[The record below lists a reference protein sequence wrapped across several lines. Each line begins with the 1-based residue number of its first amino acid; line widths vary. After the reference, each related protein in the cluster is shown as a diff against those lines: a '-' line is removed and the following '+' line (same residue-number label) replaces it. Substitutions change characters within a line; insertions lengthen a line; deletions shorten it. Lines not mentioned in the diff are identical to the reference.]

1 MNMCEEL
8 DKVLNPREESR
19 AVTRRTMAE
28 ASGVS
33 YEDFKR
39 DSTEAIS
46 DIEIAKSE
54 LLLAKQVTLEL
65 IRDCPDELQQDISQ
79 AFNEALQQLK

>member
-1 MNMCEEL
+1 MTMCEEL
-8 DKVLNPREESR
+8 DSVLNPQEESD
-19 AVTRRTMAE
+19 AVRRRTMAE

-33 YEDFKR
+33 YEDYKR
-39 DSTEAIS
+39 DTDEEIS

-65 IRDCPDELQQDISQ
+65 IRDCPKQLQQDISQ
-79 AFNEALQQLK
+79 AFTTALQQLK

>member
-1 MNMCEEL
+1 MTMCEEL
-8 DKVLNPREESR
+8 DKVLNPREEPD
-19 AVTRRTMAE
+19 AVSRRTMAE

-33 YEDFKR
+33 YEDYKR
-39 DSTEAIS
+39 DSSEEIS

-65 IRDCPDELQQDISQ
+65 IRDCPDQLQQDISQ
-79 AFNEALQQLK
+79 AFTVAIQQLK